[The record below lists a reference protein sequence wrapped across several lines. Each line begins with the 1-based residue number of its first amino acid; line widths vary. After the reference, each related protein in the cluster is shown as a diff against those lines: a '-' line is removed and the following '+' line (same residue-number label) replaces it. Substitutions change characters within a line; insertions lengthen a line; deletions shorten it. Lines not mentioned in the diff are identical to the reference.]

1 MIPPSIHDF
10 VKREETNFE
19 TDKIQV
25 GANWWWNF
33 REHVQLIFHL
43 KNGVFYTGENNWL
56 RAFKQVM
63 RPLLR
68 LSYWTE
74 DLEVKDVVFFIENN
88 DSRALSFLVKKY
100 HDEVYVREH
109 DLDTLF
115 DEITESDI
123 DYGGALVQ
131 KGKKRPELLPL
142 NAVAFGDQTGLLG
155 GPVGFKHYF
164 SPSKLRS
171 MSKAGWGDPANG
183 ATITLDEL
191 ALQATA
197 EKDPVGTLQQKSNK
211 VPGKTI
217 EVYIVRGDLPE
228 HYLLDNDNMTDW
240 YPQVQVIAFY
250 TDKDKKQHGV
260 TLYRKREYVQS
271 LKFHASEK
279 IFNRALGYSDGE
291 AFLHPQ
297 VWANFLEIHKMQML
311 EAGAKVPLWT
321 DDESFANKNAI
332 QDMENLEVV
341 KLSEGRQ
348 IGLVPTIGVNN
359 VQLYQNSISAWF
371 EHAQLQGA
379 AFDPILGK
387 EPASGTTFRGQERT
401 VAQGRGWHDRRRGQ
415 RAKFIEELYRDWII
429 PDIVKEITKG
439 KKFMA
444 SLSADELAWVAEQLA
459 TNHANDKI
467 KKLLLEGKIITP
479 EERDQLKQTFKE
491 TFGKD
496 GNKKLIEIVKGEF
509 EGIEIRMGIN
519 IAGKQKDLV
528 NLSDKILS
536 IFQFIFANPAGFQQA
551 MQNPALAKAFQD
563 ILEFS
568 GLNQA
573 DFMSLMM
580 AQKPIADPQAIQA
593 GAQQPSI
600 ALQPPPAP
608 EA

>member
-1 MIPPSIHDF
+1 MMAPSIYDW
-10 VKREETNFE
+10 VKSEESRFE
-19 TDKIQV
+19 TDEIQV
-25 GANWWWNF
+25 GDNWHWNF
-33 REHVQLIFHL
+33 RKHVQLIFHL

-74 DLEVKDVVFFIENN
+74 DLEVKDVSFFIENTDN
-88 DSRALSFLVKKY
+88 RVLSFLVKKY

-142 NAVAFGDQTGLLG
+142 NAVAFCDQTDLLG
-155 GPVGFKHYF
+155 GPVAFKHYF
-164 SPSKLRS
+164 APDKLKQ
-171 MSKAGWGDPANG
+171 MSKVGWGKPENG
-183 ATITLDEL
+183 ATISLEELCTL
-191 ALQATA
+191 ATMD
-197 EKDPVGTLQQKSNK
+197 KDPVGTLNDAKNK

-217 EVYIVRGDLPE
+217 EVYVVIGNLPD
-228 HYLLDNDNMTDW
+228 HYLKDNDDMEYTC
-240 YPQVQVIAFY
+240 PQVQVIAYY
-250 TDKDKKQHGV
+250 TDKHKRRQGV
-260 TLYRKREYVQS
+260 TLYRREDYGER

-279 IFNRALGYSDGE
+279 VYNRALGYSDGE

-297 VWANFLEIHKMQML
+297 IWSNFLEIHKMQML

-321 DDESFANKNAI
+321 DDESFTNKNAI
-332 QDMENLEVV
+332 VDGENLQVHT
-341 KLSEGRQ
+341 LTEGRT
-348 IGLVPTIGVNN
+348 IGQVPTAATANI
-359 VQLYQNSISAWF
+359 QLYQNAIDTWF
-371 EHAQLQGA
+371 EHSQLIGA

-387 EPASGTTFRGQERT
+387 EQSSGTTFRGQERT

-429 PDIVKEITKG
+429 PDIVKEITRG
-439 KKFMA
+439 TAFMA
-444 SLSADELAWVAEQLA
+444 TLTTEELTWIADQLS
-459 TNHANDKI
+459 TNHANEKI
-467 KKLLLEGKIITP
+467 KRSLLEGKVVTR
-479 EERDQLKQTFKE
+479 EEQEVLKQTFKE
-491 TFGKD
+491 TFAKG
-496 GNKKLIEIVKGEF
+496 GNKRLIEILKGEF
-509 EGIEIRMGIN
+509 DGIEIKMGIN

-528 NLSDKILS
+528 NLSDKLLS
-536 IFQFIFANPAGFQQA
+536 IFQFVFANPAGFQQA
-551 MQNPALAKAFQD
+551 MQMPALAKAFQD
-563 ILEFS
+563 ILEYS

-580 AQKPIADPQAIQA
+580 AEKPLALPQ
-593 GAQQPSI
+593 GQPM
-600 ALQPPPAP
+600 QPPQPMTLAKAPA